1 MRPDSRNRSDLF
13 DRVVLALLGLGV
25 LGGFVHRGFLG
36 GAGLGVLGGRQRA
49 AVGGRGQKGGGK
61 AEGEQGAFHLLSP
74 GY

>member
-1 MRPDSRNRSDLF
+1 MLRALF
-13 DRVVLALLGLGV
+13 GLGV
-25 LGGFVHRGFLG
+25 LGGLGLVGRGVRRRLLG
-36 GAGLGVLGGRQRA
+36 GGDLGVLAGRQRA